1 VNLRQLDYFLAVLR
15 TGSFTAAAD
24 VLNVAQP
31 TLTKSIHSLEQELG
45 SKLFE
50 RLPRGVAPTPAGEAL
65 HRHAERVGAQVKDA
79 IDELRNLHGG
89 TGGPVSIGAGPSWLR
104 SHLPEAIASVVSANP
119 SVKVSVLGGFD
130 ELVLKA
136 LRAGELDFVVAE
148 LPAEENARDL
158 SMTPLSSDQLSVLCR
173 KNHPLVH
180 RKGRLT
186 PGDLLAYP
194 WIMPPKTTRA
204 QQRLNALFVSMDL
217 PAPNIVVETESVAF
231 LLRFVTEFDAL
242 TFTVSST
249 INLPEA
255 KACTLLTVPALAA
268 ERSAGVITRKDGW
281 LAPAAELVI
290 EALKVRCAGH
300 IRN

>member
-1 VNLRQLDYFLAVLR
+1 MNLRQLEYFLAVLR
-15 TGSFTAAAD
+15 AGSFTAAAEL
-24 VLNVAQP
+24 LNVAQP
-31 TLTKSIHSLEQELG
+31 TLTKSIHALEQELD

-65 HRHAERVGAQVKDA
+65 HRHAERVSVQVKDA
-79 IDELRNLHGG
+79 IEELRTLHGG

-104 SHLPEAIASVVSANP
+104 SHLPEAIASVVSTNP
-119 SVKVSVLGGFD
+119 GIKVSVVGGFD

-158 SMTPLSSDQLSVLCR
+158 SMMPLSSDRLSVLCR
-173 KNHPLVH
+173 KSHPLVQ

-186 PGDLLAYP
+186 PGDLLAFP

-204 QQRLNALFVSMDL
+204 QQRLNALFVSMDM
-217 PAPNIVVETESVAF
+217 PVPNIVVETESVAF
-231 LLRFVTEFDAL
+231 LLRFVTAFDAL

-249 INLPEA
+249 IDLPDAE
-255 KACTLLTVPALAA
+255 ACTLLPVPALAA

-290 EALKVRCAGH
+290 AALKARCAGH

>member
-1 VNLRQLDYFLAVLR
+1 MNLRQLDYFLAVLR
-15 TGSFTAAAD
+15 TGSFTAAAEL
-24 VLNVAQP
+24 LNVAQP
-31 TLTKSIHSLEQELG
+31 TLTKSIHALEQELD

-50 RLPRGVAPTPAGEAL
+50 RLPRGVAPTKAGEAL
-65 HRHAERVGAQVKDA
+65 HRHAERVSIQVKDA
-79 IDELRNLHGG
+79 IEELRNLHGG

-104 SHLPEAIASVVSANP
+104 SHLPEAIASVVATNP
-119 SVKVSVLGGFD
+119 GVKVSVLGGFD

-158 SMTPLSSDQLSVLCR
+158 SMTPLSSDRLSVLCR
-173 KNHPLVH
+173 KSHPLVQ
-180 RKGRLT
+180 RKGQLT
-186 PGDLLAYP
+186 PGDLLAFP

-204 QQRLNALFVSMDL
+204 QQRLNALFVSMDM
-217 PAPNIVVETESVAF
+217 PVPNIVVETESVAF

-249 INLPEA
+249 INLPDA
-255 KACTLLTVPALAA
+255 GACTLLRVPALAA

-290 EALKVRCAGH
+290 AALKARCAGH